1 MTSAQAQLE
10 PVAVLG
16 ALPVLSGFAVLSGLS
31 VLTSFTMLP
40 GLTMTLAGLSMT
52 LAGLS
57 MRAPGMTVGGLKR
70 NGGCQRQSAGDQAG
84 ANVASF
90 HKIKGF
96 LEIVPQFDAGRLT
109 LP

>member
-1 MTSAQAQLE
+1 MTSAKAQLE

-40 GLTMTLAGLSMT
+40 GLTMTLAGLSM
-52 LAGLS
+52 
-57 MRAPGMTVGGLKR
+57 RAPGMTVGGLKR

-84 ANVASF
+84 ANVISF